1 LEALNV
7 FDVVNETLMRPPG
20 GWTILFPSVAIP
32 SPKPCRELVLF
43 EDLSVSISTFL
54 RDDLPLRRCLL
65 QDAVPDEEA
74 LRESG
79 YVVGICFY
87 DLIAEYGNAC
97 VLRWAGGV

>member
-1 LEALNV
+1 
-7 FDVVNETLMRPPG
+7 M
-20 GWTILFPSVAIP
+20 
-32 SPKPCRELVLF
+32 LF
-43 EDLSVSISTFL
+43 EDLSRLDIHFSEGRPAAEPGAFI
-54 RDDLPLRRCLL
+54 

-97 VLRWAGGV
+97 VLRRAGGV